1 MIAFTIS
8 AEQLRAAPQEV
19 RRWIENEIAT
29 ALAPAPADRR
39 TEPAAPGLDLAVCTY
54 QEASALYE
62 AIRRNAHVTQVF
74 FELSRGAAVA
84 GSPICVLSITEM
96 MRHTRLDPQRLMEA
110 LGVIEHLFRQ
120 LRANSETSLL
130 ATDGESHI
138 FAHHETCDHIKALWE
153 HFATVETPPAPP
165 LARSGQFPSFTLP
178 GDRRPAVSAP
188 YPRPADLGN

>member
-8 AEQLRAAPQEV
+8 AEQLRTAPPEV
-19 RRWIENEIAT
+19 RRWIENEIAA
-29 ALAPAPADRR
+29 ALAPPPADRR
-39 TEPAAPGLDLAVCTY
+39 TDQAAPELDLAACTY

-62 AIRRNAHVTQVF
+62 AIRRNAHITQVF
-74 FELSRGAAVA
+74 FELSRGAAVS
-84 GSPICVLSITEM
+84 GSAIRLLSITDM

-120 LRANSETSLL
+120 LRADSAASLL

-138 FAHHETCDHIKALWE
+138 FVRQETCQHIKTLWE
-153 HFATVETPPAPP
+153 HFATVETPSAPP
-165 LARSGQFPSFTLP
+165 LARSGQFPTFTLP
-178 GDRRPAVSAP
+178 ADRRPGGTTA